1 MNAASLQK
9 SLTYLRAEIAS
20 SAWSQKERLPPVRI
34 LARQAQVS
42 AAAMC
47 SALGML
53 REEGIVTIVKNRGA
67 YLGTSP
73 HADRKDRDFT
83 PWAAG
88 QRWQRLKTQI
98 EGDIF
103 NGFYAAGEPMPSL
116 RDLEKHYSVS
126 YITLH

>member
-1 MNAASLQK
+1 MNTASLQK
-9 SLTYLRAEIAS
+9 SLAYLRAEIAS

-67 YLGTSP
+67 YLGSSP
-73 HADRKDRDFT
+73 QADRKDRNHYLEVIFF
-83 PWAAG
+83 G
-88 QRWQRLKTQI
+88 GRRLLVLSRL
-98 EGDIF
+98 E
-103 NGFYAAGEPMPSL
+103 L
-116 RDLEKHYSVS
+116 RLAVFVG
-126 YITLH
+126 LLF